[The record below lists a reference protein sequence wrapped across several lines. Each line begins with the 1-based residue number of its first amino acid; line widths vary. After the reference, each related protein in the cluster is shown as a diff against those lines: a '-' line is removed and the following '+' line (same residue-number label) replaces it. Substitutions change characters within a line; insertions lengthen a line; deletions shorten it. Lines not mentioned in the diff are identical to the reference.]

1 MAGYD
6 PKQPRDDEG
15 KWTDSDKVLS
25 AMTGHW
31 KGYIKIFQGVDMSS
45 GEFDAALKKLL
56 EEGRIEHKDARSS
69 GSYSDID
76 LYRAVSNDDKVVEAA
91 KVSSDYYKKTRSK
104 WDPDAEQWEE
114 YLEREYP
121 DLDEFFKNG
130 GTNRKA
136 LALMDKGEATWSPG
150 AIKYFREKYKPEKV
164 TTLSS
169 EDARIDRI
177 LRTRD
182 STGKATSRRW

>member
-6 PKQPRDDEG
+6 PNQPRDNEG
-15 KWTDSDKVLS
+15 QWTEAGIVS
-25 AMTGHW
+25 AAKT
-31 KGYIKIFQGVDMSS
+31 SS
-45 GEFDAALKKLL
+45 GCYQKK
-56 EEGRIEHKDARSS
+56 RP
-69 GSYSDID
+69 
-76 LYRAVSNDDKVVEAA
+76 
-91 KVSSDYYKKTRSK
+91 K
-104 WDPDAEQWEE
+104 WDPDSEPWEE

-136 LALMDKGEATWSPG
+136 LALMDKGEATWSAG
-150 AIKYFREKYKPEKV
+150 AIKYFREKYKSEKV